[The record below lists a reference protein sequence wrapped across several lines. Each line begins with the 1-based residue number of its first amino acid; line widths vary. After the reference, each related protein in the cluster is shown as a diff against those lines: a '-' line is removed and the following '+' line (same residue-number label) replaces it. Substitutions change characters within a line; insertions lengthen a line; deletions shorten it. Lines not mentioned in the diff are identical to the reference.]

1 MNFLFKYFIKD
12 QLIFNSSWEDPA
24 IDRNLLDLN
33 ADSDILTITSAGDNI
48 LDYLLDFPRSIT
60 SVDLNPAQNALAE
73 FKIATIKNTSYDTLF
88 DLFGYGQ
95 YKEIN
100 ALLDNLKPQLSPTT
114 YQFWLKKKHY
124 FTSKLPF
131 YHYGTSG
138 LIARGFYFH
147 LKFNKKLSNKVKEM
161 VNCSTL
167 EEQYLLYLELEKTLF
182 DNFLAKFLLKNKF
195 TLSFLGI
202 PDAQATLVDVH
213 NDYHNMYDFIVGS
226 LNTVFKEY
234 PLSQNYFW
242 YLYIK
247 GQYSKETC
255 PNYLKEENFELLK
268 QNVDKVSL
276 VTDTFFNQLKNS
288 PENNYTHIILL
299 DHFDWFWQDTE
310 TQLKVWTE
318 IKRVAKPNAK
328 ILYRSAASNRY
339 YLIPEI
345 QNEIDYRD
353 DLTSGFTNR
362 GRVGTYGSVN
372 FGVMR

>member
-33 ADSDILTITSAGDNI
+33 TDSDILTITSAGDNI

-226 LNTVFKEY
+226 LNTVFKEF
-234 PLSQNYFW
+234 PISQNYFW

-247 GQYSKETC
+247 GQYSKKTC
-255 PNYLKEENFELLK
+255 PNYLKEENFELLR
-268 QNVDKVSL
+268 QNVSKINL

-288 PENNYTHIILL
+288 HDNSYSHIILL

>member
-12 QLIFNSSWEDPA
+12 QLIFNSSWEDPV

-255 PNYLKEENFELLK
+255 PNYLKEENFVLLK

>member
-1 MNFLFKYFIKD
+1 MNFLFKYFVKD

-24 IDRNLLDLN
+24 IDRKLLELN
-33 ADSDILTITSAGDNI
+33 SDSDILTITSAGDNI
-48 LDYLLDFPRSIT
+48 LDYLLDSPRSIT

-73 FKIATIKNTSYDTLF
+73 LKIASIKNTKYETLF

-95 YKEIN
+95 YNKFET
-100 ALLDNLKPQLSPTT
+100 LLTNLEPHLSPTS
-114 YQFWLKKKHY
+114 YQFWKSKKHY
-124 FTSKLPF
+124 FTSELPF

-138 LIARGFYFH
+138 LIARGFYYH
-147 LKFNKKLSNKVKEM
+147 LKFNKKLRNKVNEM

-167 EEQYLLYLELEKTLF
+167 DEQYELHLELEKILF
-182 DNFLAKFLLKNKF
+182 DNIIAKLLLKNKF

-202 PDAQATLVDVH
+202 PDAQAKLVEVH

-226 LNTVFKEY
+226 LRTVFKEF

-255 PNYLKEENFELLK
+255 PNYLKEENFETLQ
-268 QNVDKVSL
+268 QNVGKVKL
-276 VTDTFFNQLKNS
+276 VTDTFFNQLTNS
-288 PENNYTHIILL
+288 PDNSYSHIILL
-299 DHFDWFWQDTE
+299 DHFDWFWEDKE
-310 TQLKVWTE
+310 TQLRVWNE
-318 IKRVAKPNAK
+318 IKRVAKPKAK
-328 ILYRSAASNRY
+328 ILFRSAASNRE

-345 QNEIDYRD
+345 QNEMEYRD
-353 DLTSGFTNR
+353 DLTKGFTNR

-372 FGVMR
+372 FGVIR

>member
-1 MNFLFKYFIKD
+1 MNFLFKYFVKD

-24 IDRNLLDLN
+24 IDRKLLGLN
-33 ADSDILTITSAGDNI
+33 SESDILTITSAGDNI
-48 LDYLLDFPRSIT
+48 LDYLLDSPRSIS

-73 FKIATIKNTSYDTLF
+73 LKIATFKNSKYDTLF
-88 DLFGYGQ
+88 NLFGYGK
-95 YKEIN
+95 YSDIEM
-100 ALLDNLKPQLSPTT
+100 LLRKLELQLSPTA
-114 YQFWLKKKHY
+114 YQFWKKKRHY

-138 LIARGFYFH
+138 LIARGFYYH
-147 LKFNKKLSNKVKEM
+147 LKFNKKLRNKVNEM

-167 EEQYLLYLELEKTLF
+167 DEQYQLHLELEKILF
-182 DNFLAKFLLKNKF
+182 DNIIAKLLLKNKF

-202 PDAQATLVDVH
+202 PDAQAKLVEVH

-226 LNTVFKEY
+226 LRTVFKEF

-242 YLYIK
+242 SLYIN

-268 QNVDKVSL
+268 QNVDNVTL

-288 PENNYTHIILL
+288 PDNSYSHIILL
-299 DHFDWFWQDTE
+299 DHFDWFWEDKD
-310 TQLKVWTE
+310 TQLLVWNE

-328 ILYRSAASNRY
+328 VLFRSAASNRN

-353 DLTSGFTNR
+353 DLTRGFTNR

-372 FGVMR
+372 FGVIR

>member
-1 MNFLFKYFIKD
+1 MNFLFKYFVKD

-24 IDRNLLDLN
+24 IDRQLLDLN
-33 ADSDILTITSAGDNI
+33 SESDILTITSAGDNI

-124 FTSKLPF
+124 FTSKSPF

-147 LKFNKKLSNKVKEM
+147 LKLNKKLSNKVKEM

-167 EEQYLLYLELEKTLF
+167 EEQYQLHLELEKMLF
-182 DNFLAKFLLKNKF
+182 DNFVAKFLLKNKF

-202 PDAQATLVDVH
+202 PDAQAKLVDVH

-226 LNTVFKEY
+226 LRTVFKEF

-255 PNYLKEENFELLK
+255 PNYLKEENFGLLQ
-268 QNVDKVSL
+268 QNVGKVKL
-276 VTDTFFNQLKNS
+276 VTDTFYNQLKNS
-288 PENNYTHIILL
+288 PDNSYSHIILL
-299 DHFDWFWQDTE
+299 DHFDWFWEDKE
-310 TQLKVWTE
+310 TQLRVWNE
-318 IKRVAKPNAK
+318 IKRVAKPKAK
-328 ILYRSAASNRY
+328 ILFRSAASNRD

-353 DLTSGFTNR
+353 DLTSSFANR

-372 FGVMR
+372 FGVLR

>member
-1 MNFLFKYFIKD
+1 MNFLFKFFVKD

-24 IDRNLLDLN
+24 IDRKLLDLN
-33 ADSDILTITSAGDNI
+33 FESDVLTITSAGDNL
-48 LDYLLDFPRSIT
+48 LDYLLDSPHSIT

-73 FKIATIKNTSYDTLF
+73 FKIATIKSTSYDTLF
-88 DLFGYGQ
+88 DLFGYGK
-95 YKEIN
+95 YKEIES
-100 ALLDNLKPQLSPTT
+100 LLTDLKPLLSPTV
-114 YQFWLKKKHY
+114 YQFWKKKKHY

-138 LIARGFYFH
+138 LIARGFYYH
-147 LKFNKKLSNKVKEM
+147 LKLNKKLRNKVSEM
-161 VNCSTL
+161 VNCPTL
-167 EEQYLLYLELEKTLF
+167 EEQYLLHLELEKMLF
-182 DNFLAKFLLKNKF
+182 DNFVAKFLLKNKF

-213 NDYHNMYDFIVGS
+213 NDYHKMYDFIVGS
-226 LNTVFKEY
+226 LRTVFKEF
-234 PLSQNYFW
+234 PLSRNYFW

-268 QNVDKVSL
+268 QNVDKVKL
-276 VTDTFFNQLKNS
+276 VTDTFYNELVRSPDNS
-288 PENNYTHIILL
+288 YSHIILL
-299 DHFDWFWQDTE
+299 DHFDWFWQDKE
-310 TQLKVWTE
+310 TQLKVWKE
-318 IKRVAKPNAK
+318 IKRVAKPKAK
-328 ILYRSAASNRY
+328 ILFRSAASNRN

>member
-1 MNFLFKYFIKD
+1 MNFLFKYFVKD

-24 IDRNLLDLN
+24 IDRKLLDLDSN
-33 ADSDILTITSAGDNI
+33 SDILTITSAGDNV
-48 LDYLLDFPRSIT
+48 LDYLLDSPNSIT

-95 YKEIN
+95 YYKIEP
-100 ALLDNLKPQLSPTT
+100 LLDNLKSQLSPTS
-114 YQFWLKKKHY
+114 YNFWKKRKHY
-124 FTSKLPF
+124 FSSKLPF

-147 LKFNKKLSNKVKEM
+147 LKLNKKLRSKVNEM

-167 EEQYLLYLELEKTLF
+167 EEQYLLHLELENLLF
-182 DNFLAKFLLKNKF
+182 HNIIAKFLLKNKF
-195 TLSFLGI
+195 MLSFLGI
-202 PDAQATLVDVH
+202 PDAQAKLVEVH

-226 LNTVFKEY
+226 LRTVFKEF

-255 PNYLKEENFELLK
+255 PNYLKEENFELLQ
-268 QNVDKVSL
+268 QNVGKVKL
-276 VTDTFFNQLKNS
+276 VTDTFYNQLKNS
-288 PENNYTHIILL
+288 HDNSYSHIILL
-299 DHFDWFWQDTE
+299 DHFDWFWEDKD
-310 TQLKVWTE
+310 TQLKVWNE
-318 IKRVAKPNAK
+318 IKRVAKPKAK
-328 ILYRSAASNRY
+328 ILFRSAASNRE

-345 QNEIDYRD
+345 RNEIDYRD

-372 FGVMR
+372 FGVII

>member
-1 MNFLFKYFIKD
+1 MNFLFKFFVKD

-24 IDRNLLDLN
+24 IDRKLLDLN
-33 ADSDILTITSAGDNI
+33 SDSDVLTITSAGDNV
-48 LDYLLDFPRSIT
+48 LDYLLDSPRSIT

-73 FKIATIKNTSYDTLF
+73 FKIATIKSTSYVTLF
-88 DLFGYGQ
+88 DLFGYGK
-95 YKEIN
+95 YKEIET
-100 ALLDNLKPQLSPTT
+100 LLTDLRPLLSPTA
-114 YQFWLKKKHY
+114 YQFWKKKKHY

-138 LIARGFYFH
+138 LIARGFYYH
-147 LKFNKKLSNKVKEM
+147 LKLNKKLRNKVSEM
-161 VNCSTL
+161 VNCPTL
-167 EEQYLLYLELEKTLF
+167 EEQYLLHLELEKMLF
-182 DNFLAKFLLKNKF
+182 DNFVAKFLLKNKF

-226 LNTVFKEY
+226 LRTVFKEF
-234 PLSQNYFW
+234 PLSRNYFW

-268 QNVDKVSL
+268 QNVDKVKL
-276 VTDTFFNQLKNS
+276 VTDTFFNELKSSPDNS
-288 PENNYTHIILL
+288 FSHIILL
-299 DHFDWFWQDTE
+299 DHFDWFWQDKE
-310 TQLKVWTE
+310 TQLKVWKE
-318 IKRVAKPNAK
+318 IKRVAKPKAK
-328 ILYRSAASNRY
+328 ILFRSAASNRN

-353 DLTSGFTNR
+353 DLTSSFANR

-372 FGVMR
+372 FGEMR